1 MSIQIPGIFTREER
15 ADLHCRYEAL
25 EAFEAR
31 TKKEGTYPLFAE
43 KIRKNRTD
51 LLSDNPF
58 PRFEP
63 LPTLILA
70 DQLESFLQAE
80 REKAGRLS
88 FVAQKS
94 DILFASCTLEDG
106 NLREVISCGGYIF
119 NNVMMAADYHSGIF
133 DATNVGL
140 YLAARARTRAIFNG
154 EKQRPCHHGYYDFY
168 YNVSMDGMKQIAAID
183 LAYAD
188 DALDYLPSGIVART
202 ITAYSPLGVFSREYG
217 ARIVKTVRLADLIL

>member
-15 ADLHCRYEAL
+15 ADLHCRYAAL
-25 EAFEAR
+25 DAFEAR

-43 KIRKNRTD
+43 KIRKNRSD
-51 LLSDNPF
+51 LLSDNPLLESLQ
-58 PRFEP
+58 R
-63 LPTLILA
+63 ILA

-202 ITAYSPLGVFSREYG
+202 ITAYSPLGVFSKEYG